1 VFVLAIILLTAA
13 GGFGYRYLARRN
25 RSGLTSADTIV
36 LADFAN
42 STGDQVFDDTLKQGL
57 AVQLGQSPVLNILSD
72 QKVRSVLAE
81 MTRAPD
87 SPLSADVAREV
98 CERSG
103 SKAYIVG
110 SIANLGGDYVIGLN
124 AVNCT
129 SGEILAREQV
139 QVAGKPQVL
148 SALGGIAANLRN
160 KLGESLSSIQ
170 KFDVPLVHDYLLP
183 TGIKGL
189 QLRVVSLFQRRPG
202 SRHSAVSTG
211 HRTGPGFRHGLRKP
225 WAGVSGLKR
234 A

>member
-13 GGFGYRYLARRN
+13 GGLGYRYFARRN

-36 LADFAN
+36 LADLAS

-57 AVQLGQSPVLNILSD
+57 AVQPGQSPVLNILSD

-110 SIANLGGDYVIGLN
+110 SIANLG
-124 AVNCT
+124 
-129 SGEILAREQV
+129 
-139 QVAGKPQVL
+139 
-148 SALGGIAANLRN
+148 
-160 KLGESLSSIQ
+160 ESM
-170 KFDVPLVHDYLLP
+170 
-183 TGIKGL
+183 
-189 QLRVVSLFQRRPG
+189 
-202 SRHSAVSTG
+202 
-211 HRTGPGFRHGLRKP
+211 
-225 WAGVSGLKR
+225 
-234 A
+234 